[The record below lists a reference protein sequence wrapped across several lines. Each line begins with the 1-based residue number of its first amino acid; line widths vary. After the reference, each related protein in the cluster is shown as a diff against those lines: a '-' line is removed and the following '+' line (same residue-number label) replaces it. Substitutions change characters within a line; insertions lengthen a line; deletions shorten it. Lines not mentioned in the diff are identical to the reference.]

1 QQHISPAYIH
11 LANSAGI
18 VRYLPGP
25 CNLCRAGIML
35 YGSYP
40 AAEFLAEVKLE
51 PVMAV
56 KTAIVMLKMLH
67 LGESIS
73 YGCTYSADR
82 ETSVALIPVGYA
94 DGLHRKL
101 SNTGFMLVGG
111 RRVPII
117 GRVCMDW
124 TMLDVTDVPGA
135 AVGDEVVIIG
145 RQGNEM
151 ITAEEMADVLE
162 TISYE
167 VFCNWSDR
175 VARIYHYG

>member
-1 QQHISPAYIH
+1 
-11 LANSAGI
+11 
-18 VRYLPGP
+18 
-25 CNLCRAGIML
+25 ML

-40 AAEFLAEVKLE
+40 AAEFLTEVKLE

-73 YGCTYSADR
+73 YGCTYTAGR
-82 ETSVALIPVGYA
+82 ETKVALIPVGYA

-101 SNTGFMLVGG
+101 SNTWFMLVGG

-124 TMLDVTDVPGA
+124 TMLDVTDVPGVA
-135 AVGDEVVIIG
+135 AGDEVVIIG

-151 ITAEEMADVLE
+151 ITAEEMAAELE

-167 VFCNWSDR
+167 VFCNWSSR
-175 VARIYHYG
+175 VARIYHYGE